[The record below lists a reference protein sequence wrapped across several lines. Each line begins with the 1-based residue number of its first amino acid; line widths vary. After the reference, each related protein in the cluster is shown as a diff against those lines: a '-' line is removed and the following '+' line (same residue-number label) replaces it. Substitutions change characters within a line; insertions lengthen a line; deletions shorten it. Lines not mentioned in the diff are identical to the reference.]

1 MYICTSISTHIQIRL
16 GVLPKKKPARK
27 GAVAYQDPAQ
37 VGGLDVVVA
46 LSLRVSRHGLLAQS
60 RADECS
66 LRCVGDMHAYI
77 HACMHACMHTY
88 IHACIHTHIHPSIHS
103 FIHACMHT
111 QRHLHAESQADE
123 RSLRGVGAQ
132 HHKKESG
139 VARRGDVCPHTLEK
153 TRGRRPPCPSLVVE
167 GLVCLLATYQ
177 WSLQHVYVYIYV
189 YIHPARAWLSRASCA
204 CPRPISGL
212 YNMYMYICT

>member
-1 MYICTSISTHIQIRL
+1 
-16 GVLPKKKPARK
+16 
-27 GAVAYQDPAQ
+27 
-37 VGGLDVVVA
+37 
-46 LSLRVSRHGLLAQS
+46 
-60 RADECS
+60 
-66 LRCVGDMHAYI
+66 
-77 HACMHACMHTY
+77 
-88 IHACIHTHIHPSIHS
+88 
-103 FIHACMHT
+103 MHT

-177 WSLQHVYVYIYV
+177 WSLQHVYVYMYMNSTR
-189 YIHPARAWLSRASCA
+189 HPMSEFTGG
-204 CPRPISGL
+204 GL
-212 YNMYMYICT
+212 YMYICI